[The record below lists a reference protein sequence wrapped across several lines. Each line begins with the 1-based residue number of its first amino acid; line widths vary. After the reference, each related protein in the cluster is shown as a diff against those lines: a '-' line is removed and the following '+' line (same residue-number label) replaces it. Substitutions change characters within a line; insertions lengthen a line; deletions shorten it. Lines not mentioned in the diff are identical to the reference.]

1 MFSRRQLLISADSY
15 DNNKY
20 YVRLNNIGERSGGP
34 HEILKA
40 AFEVD
45 KTLTNRENSW
55 SNKLSEL
62 MKYIGIPLNKHCNSI
77 QTETIRFL
85 QK

>member
-1 MFSRRQLLISADSY
+1 MF
-15 DNNKY
+15 KY
-20 YVRLNNIGERSGGP
+20 YERLSNIGERSGGP

-55 SNKLSEL
+55 SYKLSEL
-62 MKYIGIPLNKHCNSI
+62 MKYIAKNSI
-77 QTETIRFL
+77 VIVISNRN
-85 QK
+85 